1 MTYREFLAK
10 LSSHL
15 TLPLPE
21 YIATEAA
28 ENISKNLD
36 LLSKLE
42 PFHLPEIIKLI
53 SGHPALIKRFSPKYD
68 AIYPF
73 YENNSIDSFSARFS
87 DKSIDSM
94 YYIDCIF
101 PFADLSII
109 ENFIFTY
116 NRIAL
121 QIKNLEKTLEEKD
134 KKEKHISNEI
144 SSIEDKI
151 NEIKETMLPFPS
163 DSDDPIFLSLKK
175 NYANLKGKLTRNTN
189 LLKKLHSENESD
201 INKISFLCEQRGRLS
216 EAYQIALKYK
226 ENYSHTISGARN
238 AAYEVLDEK
247 HMLKQYL
254 DQLMSSNVA
263 PDTFKT
269 ELKNFKYVN
278 HMLSFIE
285 TNYKDSYICIIA
297 KLYEN
302 SYIDIYDFPLCDFLG
317 SHANEVSL
325 YILENYLTPPK
336 TNFDIS
342 KTDFNSWLD
351 FIIEKEFLDDDCSN
365 SSMMFSMLWD
375 HIPSIDCWRS
385 IISAIISRNVDKFI
399 SCLSRLLLKVS
410 GKSRRYLLSLAIEM
424 IQQEYIDS
432 YSSLIVSLI
441 DIHSPGDDCS
451 ALVELLL
458 QQLESETN
466 KLKGTNDRLLYNE
479 KRLPANTYSS
489 IAPSIEKL
497 ELLASNISSGDNTL
511 SPSLIVTKLKKN
523 IVELRKGLESF
534 GVHPVEDPDNWVN
547 QTVIPFNHEFH
558 SINISTPPQQV
569 YLRSIGFSY
578 ADIDGTTKISRAI
591 VGRLQDLSSPSI
603 NSKKQKKAKPS
614 SKSSSPIKEKPKK
627 VLSKDGAKS

>member
-1 MTYREFLAK
+1 MTYREYLAK

-15 TLPLPE
+15 TLPLSE

-28 ENISKNLD
+28 ENISKNSD

-53 SGHPALIKRFSPKYD
+53 SGHPAFIKRFSPKYD

-73 YENNSIDSFSARFS
+73 YENNSIESFSARFS
-87 DKSIDSM
+87 DKSMDSM

-101 PFADLSII
+101 PFSDLSII
-109 ENFIFTY
+109 ENFILAY
-116 NRIAL
+116 NRVIQEVKKL
-121 QIKNLEKTLEEKD
+121 DKSLEEKR
-134 KKEKHISNEI
+134 KKEKLILDEI

-151 NEIKETMLPFPS
+151 KKTNEEILPFSS
-163 DSDDPIFLSLKK
+163 DSKDPNYFALKK
-175 NYANLKGKLTRNTN
+175 DYANLKGKLTRNN
-189 LLKKLHSENESD
+189 NVLKKLQSENEAD
-201 INKISFLCEQRGRLS
+201 INNKTFCCEQMERLL
-216 EAYQIALKYK
+216 EANQIALKYK
-226 ENYSHTISGARN
+226 KNYSHTISVARN

-247 HMLKQYL
+247 HILKQCL
-254 DQLMSSNVA
+254 DQLISSNDV

-278 HMLSFIE
+278 RLLSFIE
-285 TNYKDSYICIIA
+285 TNYKDSCICIIA

-302 SYIDIYDFPLCDFLG
+302 SYIDIYDFPFCDFLA
-317 SHANEVSL
+317 SHANDVSF

-336 TNFDIS
+336 SNFDIS

-365 SSMMFSMLWD
+365 SSMMFSILWD

-385 IISAIISRNVDKFI
+385 IISVIISRNEDNFI

-441 DIHSPGDDCS
+441 DNHSPGDDCS

-497 ELLASNISSGDNTL
+497 ELLASNISSGDNTS
-511 SPSLIVTKLKKN
+511 SPSLIVAKLKKN

-534 GVHPVEDPDNWVN
+534 GVHPVEDPNNWVN
-547 QTVIPFNHEFH
+547 QTVIPFNHEYH

-591 VGRLQDLSSPSI
+591 VGRLQDLSSTQKI
-603 NSKKQKKAKPS
+603 SKKQKEAKTS
-614 SKSSSPIKEKPKK
+614 SKSSSPTKEKTKK
-627 VLSKDGAKS
+627 VLSKDGAKG